1 MTQIIETDDPVAKAA
16 SKIAEVLR
24 AAIAA
29 NGRASLMVSGGS
41 STKPRKRALA
51 RSRQIP

>member
-29 NGRASLMVSGGS
+29 NGKASLMVSGGS
-41 STKPRKRALA
+41 SPKPVYAALS
-51 RSRQIP
+51 RNRQIP